1 MKMKRL
7 AIVIV
12 VMFVAMVAQAQQQV
26 TFTQYMFNPMA
37 INPGYIGSQGLMNVS
52 ALGRWQWTG
61 IEGAPRTQTLAM
73 HTGVPDKNIGLGL
86 QITHDEIAVTSQT
99 SVFLGYSYMIPV
111 GPGELRMGVQGGYQ
125 RFNSDLT
132 DLFVIGTDPNFAES
146 ISASRPNFGFGLFY
160 STDRYYAG
168 LSAPLMLNTEIK
180 SGGETI
186 ITQRR
191 HYFLTGGYLFNLSEN
206 VKIKPN
212 LLIKAVDGAPLSVD
226 YNVNMLFKELLWLGV
241 SYRPPESINFLVE
254 FNINEN
260 LSAGY
265 AYDYIIDPTLS
276 DATTSS
282 HELLVSYRF
291 HLFKPKGSDEMAQ
304 VGSRRYF

>member
-1 MKMKRL
+1 MNLRKL
-7 AIVIV
+7 ALVAL
-12 VMFVAMVAQAQQQV
+12 VMLVAMSAKAQQQV

-37 INPGYIGSQGLMNVS
+37 INPGYIGSQGTMNIS

-111 GPGELRMGVQGGYQ
+111 GPGELRMGIQGGYQ
-125 RFNSDLT
+125 RFNSDLA
-132 DLFVIGTDPNFAES
+132 DLFVIGADPSFSES

-160 STDRYYAG
+160 STDRYYGG
-168 LSAPLMLNTEIK
+168 LSAPLLLNTTVE
-180 SGGETI
+180 SGGQAI

-191 HYFLTGGYLFNLSEN
+191 HYFLTGGYLFDLSEN

-212 LLIKAVDGAPLSVD
+212 LLIKAVDGAPVSVD
-226 YNVNMLFKELLWLGV
+226 YNVNVLLKELLWLGV

-254 FNINEN
+254 FNINDN
-260 LSAGY
+260 LSIGY
-265 AYDYIIDPTLS
+265 AYDYIIDATLS

-291 HLFKPKGSDEMAQ
+291 NLFKGKEEMALLS
-304 VGSRRYF
+304 SRRYF

>member
-1 MKMKRL
+1 MNVMKL
-7 AIVIV
+7 SL
-12 VMFVAMVAQAQQQV
+12 VALLMLMMMMSAKAQQQV

-37 INPGYIGSQGLMNVS
+37 INPGYIGSQGAMHIS

-99 SVFLGYSYMIPV
+99 SVFLGYSYMIPL
-111 GPGELRMGVQGGYQ
+111 GAGELRMGIQGGYQ
-125 RFNSDLT
+125 RFNSDLAA
-132 DLFVIGTDPNFAES
+132 LYVIGADQSFSES

-160 STDRYYAG
+160 ATDRYYGG
-168 LSAPLMLNTEIK
+168 LSAPLLLNTRVE
-180 SGGETI
+180 SGGQAI

-191 HYFLTGGYLFNLSEN
+191 HYFLTGGYLFDLSED
-206 VKIKPN
+206 VKLKPN
-212 LLIKAVDGAPLSVD
+212 LLVKAVDGAPVSVD
-226 YNVNMLFKELLWLGV
+226 YNVNVLLKELLWLGV
-241 SYRPPESINFLVE
+241 SYRPPESVNFLVE
-254 FNINEN
+254 FNINDH
-260 LSAGY
+260 LSVGY

-276 DATTSS
+276 EATTSS

-291 HLFKPKGSDEMAQ
+291 NLFKGKEEMALLS
-304 VGSRRYF
+304 SRRYF